1 MKFGISLINRG
12 ALATPENLIGI
23 TRRAEAHGFHC
34 VTISDHI
41 VVPQETTHNYPYH
54 PEGRFPVADA
64 HDYYEPLATLAFLVG
79 ATERIRIGTSV
90 LILSYRNPVVTA
102 KVCAT
107 ADALSGGRVFL
118 GVGTGWWEAEYRAL
132 GIPGHFAERGARTD
146 EYMRIFRNLW
156 TEERP
161 EFSGDYYQYSN
172 IDCSPKPAQK
182 GGIPLL
188 VGGHTRR
195 ALRRTAELGDGW
207 HPIGLRAPAGLAP
220 AELRTKRGELDRMCE
235 ARGRDPDE
243 VPTVFRCPIRPGADR
258 DGPMTGATDRIVEDI
273 AAYAAAGVQEI
284 VWDVFYPTIAELHDT
299 VDRIAEDIVP
309 AAASGGLSPVSVD
322 R

>member
-1 MKFGISLINRG
+1 MKFGISLVNRG
-12 ALATPENLIGI
+12 ALATPGNLLSI
-23 TRRAEAHGFHC
+23 TRQAEDRGFHS
-34 VTISDHI
+34 VTLSDHV

-64 HDYYEPLATLAFLVG
+64 HDYYEPLATLAFLAG

-132 GIPGHFAERGARTD
+132 GIPGHFAERGPRTD

-161 EFSGDYYQYSN
+161 AFSGDFHRYSN
-172 IDCSPKPAQK
+172 IDCSPKPVRK

-220 AELRTKRGELDRMCE
+220 TELREKRDELDRMCE
-235 ARGRDPDE
+235 ARGRDPAT
-243 VPTVFRCPIRPGADR
+243 VSTVFRCPIRPGGGRA
-258 DGPMTGATDRIVEDI
+258 GPMTGEPDRIAEDV
-273 AAYAAAGVQEI
+273 AAYAAAGVEEI
-284 VWDVFYPTIAELHDT
+284 VWDVFCSAITEFRDT
-299 VDRIAEDIVP
+299 VDRIAEDVVP
-309 AAASGGLSPVSVD
+309 AVRNA
-322 R
+322 

>member
-1 MKFGISLINRG
+1 MKFGISLVNRG
-12 ALATPENLIGI
+12 VLATPENLLGI
-23 TRRAEAHGFHC
+23 TRRAETRGFHS
-34 VTISDHI
+34 VTISDHV
-41 VVPQETTHNYPYH
+41 VVPQETTANYPYH

-64 HDYYEPLATLAFLVG
+64 HDYYEPLATLAFLAG

-118 GVGTGWWEAEYRAL
+118 GIGTGWWEAEYRAL
-132 GIPGHFAERGARTD
+132 GIPGHFAERGPRTD
-146 EYMRIFRNLW
+146 EYMRILRNLW

-161 EFSGDYYQYSN
+161 EFSGEYHRYSN
-172 IDCSPKPAQK
+172 IDCSPKPAQP

-195 ALRRTAELGDGW
+195 ALRRTAALGDGW

-220 AELRTKRGELDRMCE
+220 EELRAKREELDRMCE
-235 ARGRDPDE
+235 AQGRDPAD
-243 VPTVFRCPIRPGADR
+243 VPTVFRCPIRLGGER
-258 DGPMTGATDRIVEDI
+258 EGPMTGDPARIVEDV
-273 AAYAAAGVQEI
+273 AAYAAAGVREI
-284 VWDVFYPTIAELHDT
+284 VWDVFSPTIAGFHDT
-299 VDRIAEDIVP
+299 VDRVAEEIVP
-309 AAASGGLSPVSVD
+309 AVPDA
-322 R
+322 

>member
-1 MKFGISLINRG
+1 MKFGISLVNRG
-12 ALATPENLIGI
+12 ALATPGNLLSI
-23 TRRAEAHGFHC
+23 TRQAEDRGFHS
-34 VTISDHI
+34 VTLSDHV

-64 HDYYEPLATLAFLVG
+64 HDYYEPLATLAFLAG

-132 GIPGHFAERGARTD
+132 GIPGHFAERGPRTD

-161 EFSGDYYQYSN
+161 AFSGDFHRYSN
-172 IDCSPKPAQK
+172 IDCSPKPVRK

-220 AELRTKRGELDRMCE
+220 AELREKRDELDRMCE
-235 ARGRDPDE
+235 ARGRDPAA
-243 VPTVFRCPIRPGADR
+243 VSTVFRCPIRPGGGRA
-258 DGPMTGATDRIVEDI
+258 GPMTGEPDRIAEDV
-273 AAYAAAGVQEI
+273 AAYAAASVEEI
-284 VWDVFYPTIAELHDT
+284 VWDVLCSTITEFRDT
-299 VDRIAEDIVP
+299 VDRIAEDVVP
-309 AAASGGLSPVSVD
+309 AVRNA
-322 R
+322 